1 MQNSVKINAGV
12 TAPRAAFVGSTR
24 RWRSGWVGAVSPS
37 KPKSVAVLDYPWV
50 AMESPQH
57 PMHVGGLII
66 LQAPEHAPADFVANW
81 VESMR
86 EHRTPSP
93 PFNRR
98 LARRGLGR
106 LWPRWESVE
115 EIELDFHLR
124 HSALPWP
131 GGERELGVLV
141 SRLHRTQL
149 DMAEPLWELHVI
161 EGLHH
166 DRFAIYVKVHHSLM
180 DGVAAIRTL
189 RWALTTD
196 PGRRDMRPMWAF
208 DREPRSTP
216 MPGHLQPRRPREV
229 LHDLGAAVGAVGGS
243 ERRRP
248 YTAPRSVLNG
258 PITPQ
263 RRVFTQSVDLDRMRQ
278 VARAIDGTVND
289 VLVATCA
296 GGLRRYLLDIDALPA
311 NSLVASMPVSVRSE
325 DGGDAAAKANAIS
338 FMFATMGTD
347 LADPRARVAVI
358 KDSVAQAKQHLAG
371 IPTAAVDVYTSL
383 TMGRFIAA
391 QVTGLGAV
399 GKPMF
404 NVLISNVPGPRE
416 KLYYNGAE
424 VLGLYPLSVLQ
435 SGQVLNIT
443 ALSYDTHLNLAF
455 TACPSRLPHIQRLGL
470 HCADALEEL
479 AEAFPADAATPVSA

>member
-1 MQNSVKINAGV
+1 
-12 TAPRAAFVGSTR
+12 
-24 RWRSGWVGAVSPS
+24 VSQR
-37 KPKSVAVLDYPWV
+37 KPKPIAVLDYPWV
-50 AMESPQH
+50 AMESPRH

-66 LQAPEHAPADFVANW
+66 LQAPDQAPAHFVADW

-86 EHRTPSP
+86 EHRSASP

-106 LWPRWESVE
+106 AWPRWETVD
-115 EIELDFHLR
+115 EIELDYHLR

-149 DMAEPLWELHVI
+149 DLSQPLWELHVI
-161 EGLHH
+161 EGLHD

-196 PGRRDMRPMWAF
+196 PDRRGMRPMWAY
-208 DREPRSTP
+208 DREPQTTP
-216 MPGHLQPRRPREV
+216 MPGHLQPRKARDV
-229 LHDLGAAVGAVGGS
+229 VHDVGAAVAAVGRG
-243 ERRRP
+243 ERRKP
-248 YTAPRSVLNG
+248 YTAPRSVLNTT
-258 PITPQ
+258 ITPQ
-263 RRVFTQSVDLDRMRQ
+263 RRISTQTF
-278 VARAIDGTVND
+278 AIDRLRRVAKAVEGTLND
-289 VLVATCA
+289 VLVAICA

-311 NSLVASMPVSVRSE
+311 ESLVASMPVSVRSE
-325 DGGDAAAKANAIS
+325 DVADKANAIS

-347 LADPRARVAVI
+347 VAEPRARVEVI
-358 KDSVAQAKQHLAG
+358 KESIAAAKAHLDA
-371 IPTAAVDVYTSL
+371 IPTEAVDLYTSL
-383 TMGRFIAA
+383 TMGRFIAS

-399 GKPMF
+399 GRPMF

-443 ALSYDTHLNLAF
+443 ALSYDASVNVAF
-455 TACPSRLPHIQRLGL
+455 TACPSALPHIQRLAL
-470 HCADALEEL
+470 YCADALDEL
-479 AEAFPADAATPVSA
+479 EATYLETGRSSRPA

>member
-1 MQNSVKINAGV
+1 MSR
-12 TAPRAAFVGSTR
+12 P
-24 RWRSGWVGAVSPS
+24 
-37 KPKSVAVLDYPWV
+37 KPKPLAVLDYPWV

-86 EHRTPSP
+86 EYRTASP

-98 LARRGLGR
+98 LVRTGLGR
-106 LWPRWESVE
+106 AWPRWETLD

-131 GGERELGVLV
+131 GGERELGMLV

-149 DMAEPLWELHVI
+149 DLSQPLWELHVI
-161 EGLHH
+161 EGLHD
-166 DRFAIYVKVHHSLM
+166 DRFAIYMKVHHSLM

-196 PGRRDMRPMWAF
+196 PARRDMRPMWAY
-208 DREPRSTP
+208 DREPQTTP
-216 MPGHLQPRRPREV
+216 MPGHLQPRRAREV
-229 LHDLGAAVGAVGGS
+229 MHDVGAAVSAVGRG
-243 ERRRP
+243 ERRKP
-248 YTAPRSVLNG
+248 YSAPRSVLNT

-263 RRVFTQSVDLDRMRQ
+263 RRISTQTFELDRLRQ
-278 VARAIDGTVND
+278 VAKAMDGTLND
-289 VLVATCA
+289 VLVAICA
-296 GGLRRYLLDIDALPA
+296 GGLRRYLQDIDALPEQ
-311 NSLVASMPVSVRSE
+311 SLVASMPVSVRSE
-325 DGGDAAAKANAIS
+325 DVAAATDKANAIS

-347 LADPRARVAVI
+347 LDDPRARVDVI
-358 KDSVAQAKQHLAG
+358 KESVAEAKAHLNA
-371 IPTAAVDVYTSL
+371 IPTEAVDLYTSL
-383 TMGRFIAA
+383 TMGRFIAS

-443 ALSYDTHLNLAF
+443 ALSYDTSVNVAF
-455 TACPSRLPHIQRLGL
+455 TACPSGLPHIQHLAL
-470 HCADALEEL
+470 HCADAFEEL
-479 AEAFPADAATPVSA
+479 EAAYLQSGRSSRLG

>member
-1 MQNSVKINAGV
+1 ME
-12 TAPRAAFVGSTR
+12 APR
-24 RWRSGWVGAVSPS
+24 
-37 KPKSVAVLDYPWV
+37 
-50 AMESPQH
+50 H

-86 EHRTPSP
+86 EHRTASP

-98 LARRGLGR
+98 LVRRGIGR
-106 LWPRWESVE
+106 AWPRWETVG
-115 EIELDFHLR
+115 EIELDYHLR

-149 DMAEPLWELHVI
+149 DLAEPLWELHVI
-161 EGLHH
+161 EGLHD
-166 DRFAIYVKVHHSLM
+166 DRFAIYMKVHHSLM

-196 PGRRDMRPMWAF
+196 PDRRGMRPMWAY
-208 DREPRSTP
+208 DREPQTTP
-216 MPGHLQPRRPREV
+216 MPGHLQPRRPRDV
-229 LHDLGAAVGAVGGS
+229 AHDLGAAVAAVGRG
-243 ERRRP
+243 ERRKP
-248 YTAPRSVLNG
+248 YTAPKSVLNS

-263 RRVFTQSVDLDRMRQ
+263 RRVFTQAFELDRMRKI
-278 VARAIDGTVND
+278 AKAIDGTLND
-289 VLVATCA
+289 VLIAICA
-296 GGLRRYLLDIDALPA
+296 GGLRRYLLDIGALPA
-311 NSLVASMPVSVRSE
+311 ESLVASMPVSVRAE
-325 DGGDAAAKANAIS
+325 DAAEKANAIS

-347 LADPRARVAVI
+347 LDDPRARVEVI
-358 KDSVAQAKQHLAG
+358 KESVAEAKQHLNG

-399 GKPMF
+399 GTPMF

-443 ALSYDTHLNLAF
+443 ALSYDTHINVAF
-455 TACPSRLPHIQRLGL
+455 TACPSRLPHIQRLAL
-470 HCADALEEL
+470 HCADAFDEL
-479 AEAFPADAATPVSA
+479 ADAYPTQSESRSASA

>member
-1 MQNSVKINAGV
+1 LSQWLGN
-12 TAPRAAFVGSTR
+12 
-24 RWRSGWVGAVSPS
+24 AVSRA
-37 KPKSVAVLDYPWV
+37 KPKSIAVLDYPWV
-50 AMESPQH
+50 AMEKPRH

-86 EHRTPSP
+86 EYRTASP

-98 LARRGLGR
+98 LVRSGLGR
-106 LWPRWESVE
+106 AWPRWETLDD
-115 EIELDFHLR
+115 IELDYHLR

-149 DMAEPLWELHVI
+149 DLAQPLWELHVI
-161 EGLHH
+161 EGLHD
-166 DRFAIYVKVHHSLM
+166 DRFAIYMKVHHSLM

-196 PGRRDMRPMWAF
+196 PDRRDMRPMWAY
-208 DREPRSTP
+208 DREPQTTP
-216 MPGHLQPRRPREV
+216 MPGHLQPRRAREV
-229 LHDLGAAVGAVGGS
+229 LHDVAAAVSAVGRG
-243 ERRRP
+243 ERRKP
-248 YTAPRSVLNG
+248 YSAPRSVLNT

-263 RRVFTQSVDLDRMRQ
+263 RRISTQSFELDRLRQ
-278 VARAIDGTVND
+278 VAKAMDGTLND
-289 VLVATCA
+289 VLVAICA

-311 NSLVASMPVSVRSE
+311 ESLVASMPVSVRSE
-325 DGGDAAAKANAIS
+325 DVTEKANAIS

-347 LADPRARVAVI
+347 VADPRARVAVI
-358 KDSVAQAKQHLAG
+358 KESVAAAKAHLNA
-371 IPTAAVDVYTSL
+371 IPSEAVDLYTSL
-383 TMGRFIAA
+383 TMGRFIAS

-399 GKPMF
+399 DKPMF

-443 ALSYDTHLNLAF
+443 ALSYDTSVNVAF
-455 TACPSRLPHIQRLGL
+455 TACPSGLPHIQHLAL
-470 HCADALEEL
+470 HCADAFEEL
-479 AEAFPADAATPVSA
+479 ETAYLTSGRSSQRT